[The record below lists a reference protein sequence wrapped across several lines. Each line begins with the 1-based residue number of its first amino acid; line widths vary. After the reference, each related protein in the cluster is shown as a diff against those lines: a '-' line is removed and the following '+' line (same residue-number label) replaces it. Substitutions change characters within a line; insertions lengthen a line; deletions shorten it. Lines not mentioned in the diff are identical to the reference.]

1 MAKYVRSFKG
11 NFNSF
16 INDLNE
22 EILNGSISASLE
34 ESSSVSLGDVNCEV
48 RVYER
53 YSWTGGNR
61 VSLNVTV
68 LGHGET
74 IHVTAITSGGSQAM
88 FMKMNTIGEEAFLE
102 KVVGFI
108 DNYAK

>member
-11 NFNSF
+11 NFSSF
-16 INDLNE
+16 INELNGA
-22 EILNGSISASLE
+22 ILNGSVSASLE
-34 ESSSVSLGDVNCEV
+34 DSSSISIGDVKCEV

-61 VSLNVTV
+61 VSLNITA
-68 LGHGET
+68 LGQGED
-74 IHVTAITSGGSQAM
+74 IHITAITSGGSQAM
-88 FMKMNTIGEEAFLE
+88 FMKVNTVGEEAFLE
-102 KVVGFI
+102 KVADFI

>member
-11 NFNSF
+11 DLGSF
-16 INDLNE
+16 MNELNN

-61 VSLNVTV
+61 VSLNITAITQ
-68 LGHGET
+68 GEN
-74 IHVTAITSGGSQAM
+74 IHVVAITSGGSQAM
-88 FMKMNTIGEEAFLE
+88 FMKINTVGEEAFLE
-102 KVVGFI
+102 KVADFI